1 MSIPNDDPLNLL
13 VEILYGGLPPDPAP
27 GALQVHLLHDSHPPQ
42 WPGARLQTWRWS
54 LVDAPALGCAV
65 QVLLPAG
72 AGPVPVP
79 APAPAPVLLWG
90 DACWAYLDDDARREA
105 LAGGLAL
112 AWFNRTELAFDAPQG
127 QRAGPLFDRFPQ
139 ARFGALSAWAWSLS
153 RALDLLQQVPGLDA
167 RRRGVVGH
175 SRGGKAALLAGACD
189 ERFAL
194 VAAHNSGA
202 AGAGSSWDSG
212 PGSEGLEDLARAF
225 PHWLAREGQAGR
237 AELATRGLDQ
247 DLLLAAVAPRQ
258 LLVLQADGDAWADP
272 EGTRKMVARATRAWP
287 PGPAPSEPSP
297 TDPAPCGDASA
308 GEVMPGVRLVRRAGG
323 HPLGLADWR
332 QVFGAMQALGR

>member
-1 MSIPNDDPLNLL
+1 MSIPNEDPLNLL
-13 VEILYGGLPPDPAP
+13 VEILYGGLPPDPGP
-27 GALQVHLLHDSHPPQ
+27 GALQVNLLHESLPPQ
-42 WPGARLQTWRWS
+42 WPGARLQTWRWA
-54 LVDAPALGCAV
+54 LADAPGLGCAV

-72 AGPVPVP
+72 AGPVPV
-79 APAPAPVLLWG
+79 LLWG
-90 DACWAYLDDDARREA
+90 DACWAYLGDDARQEA

-127 QRAGPLFDRFPQ
+127 QRAGPLFERFPK
-139 ARFGALSAWAWSLS
+139 ARFGALAAWAWSLS
-153 RALDLLQQVPGLDA
+153 RALDLLRQVPGLDA
-167 RRRGVVGH
+167 RRVGVVGH

-212 PGSEGLEDLARAF
+212 PGSEGLEDLAQAF
-225 PHWLAREGQAGR
+225 PHWLAAEGQAGR
-237 AELATRGLDQ
+237 AELATRRLDQ
-247 DLLLAAVAPRQ
+247 DLLLAAVAPRH

-272 EGTRKMVARATRAWP
+272 EGTRKMVTRAARAWS
-287 PGPAPSEPSP
+287 PGPAPSRAVLGSNAPS
-297 TDPAPCGDASA
+297 GLM
-308 GEVMPGVRLVRRAGG
+308 MPGVRLVRRAGG
-323 HPLGLADWR
+323 HPMGLADWQ